1 LPHQSVT
8 EREPSDWLTP
18 PQAVALI
25 CTADQCDLE
34 CARQELRE
42 ALADGAL
49 GRLRWKDEHSTPATG
64 DAMVTLDPPGSD
76 PHWNDVDFDWD
87 AGTVRDDWSDGVPRH
102 RVLLIHRQ
110 RLKEHWPEM
119 YPRAGWGDADRY
131 EAQQTRLMRKYRK
144 QREAHDAALQ
154 AAWAA
159 ERSKPVGTRQ
169 WFRTGDLAEELA
181 REPKTLEV
189 NPELRDRIVEQLI
202 AWTRNQ
208 QFDLSA
214 GEVATLSGDPP
225 SFEPLPPLDPFTVIT
240 YPEWLMLRR
249 GACRRYIENTLLEG
263 APRLLR
269 EWFPETVNTPE
280 PTPAGLEGDPSRVRR
295 KRRTKA
301 DQDLRVRE
309 QIEAVLAAQRG
320 RWRDPT
326 KRPAFRQQA
335 RLLRE
340 HLRSA
345 RPPLDLS
352 EVTIRQI
359 LSGRYRPMIRMGIGP
374 VGPEV
379 GNVIHSTS

>member
-1 LPHQSVT
+1 MPHQSVT

-189 NPELRDRIVEQLI
+189 NPELRDRIVAQLI

-240 YPEWLMLRR
+240 YPEWVMLRR
-249 GACRRYIENTLLEG
+249 DAARRFVVEHPDLPNAAG
-263 APRLLR
+263 LLR
-269 EWFPETVNTPE
+269 RWF
-280 PTPAGLEGDPSRVRR
+280 D
-295 KRRTKA
+295 
-301 DQDLRVRE
+301 D
-309 QIEAVLAAQRG
+309 IEAVQ
-320 RWRDPT
+320 
-326 KRPAFRQQA
+326 
-335 RLLRE
+335 
-340 HLRSA
+340 
-345 RPPLDLS
+345 RPPEGNAAPLKPAPDPEIHKAITNAYDSANETGQKPPNLKEIAAPVQAILRNSGYRASGNRIQQLAGDARHNRRRREPGKTVAS
-352 EVTIRQI
+352 EKRQH
-359 LSGRYRPMIRMGIGP
+359 RDDF
-374 VGPEV
+374 
-379 GNVIHSTS
+379 